1 MRRAVLLLCFLGLF
15 ATGCGDG
22 DDETTGDTT
31 GETASGPRGE
41 LSETA
46 IGAAEEGAST
56 AEVSELFGAPDQER
70 ELPGC
75 ELAGPTATP
84 VLQWTWNLE
93 DGSASIDF
101 HARTEELMSYRT
113 TSSNLPTANGARVG
127 DSFETLRGSY
137 GPTLKPLD
145 LGAPSTEREGLWYVG
160 DPAKSWLLFTV
171 AGGKIK
177 TIQGGNITIC
187 E

>member
-1 MRRAVLLLCFLGLF
+1 MRRAVLLLCFLVLF

-22 DDETTGDTT
+22 DDETTGQ
-31 GETASGPRGE
+31 TATGPRGE

-56 AEVSELFGAPDQER
+56 AEVEELFGAPDQED

-75 ELAGPTATP
+75 ELAGPNATP
-84 VLQWTWNLE
+84 VLQWIWNLE

-101 HARTEELMSYRT
+101 DAATEKLMSYRT
-113 TSSNLPTANGARVG
+113 SSSDLPTTNGARVG
-127 DSFETLRGSY
+127 DSFEALRGSY

-145 LGAPSTEREGLWYVG
+145 LGVPSTEREGPWYVG

-177 TIQGGNITIC
+177 TIQGGNLTIC